1 MTWNSNKEN
10 VVLAAFHDRDSWC
23 MVLYFHDLTFSY
35 FVESSKQELTSAQ
48 EKLERSSR
56 DFKTQIESL
65 KKVHALEKDDVKRQL
80 KEEQEK
86 EIQKG

>member
-1 MTWNSNKEN
+1 
-10 VVLAAFHDRDSWC
+10 
-23 MVLYFHDLTFSY
+23 MVLRFYGLTFSYFTFY

-65 KKVHALEKDDVKRQL
+65 KKVHALEKDDFKRQL

-86 EIQKG
+86 EIQKGY